1 MNFGLIFLTGLTTGG
16 ISCAAIQGGLLATV
30 IANNKKQ
37 SLAIQLLGFLGAK
50 LIVYTLFGIV
60 LGALGSAFQLNQT
73 VILGFQ
79 AAAALYIIATA
90 LNLLEIHPIF
100 RYVVIQPPKQF
111 FRLTKNTTKLSQWY
125 TPVLLGTATIL
136 IPCGVTQAMEINAIS
151 SGNPAVGG
159 AILFSFILGTIPLF
173 VLIGLG
179 LKSLSNQWSQRLTKL
194 AAAILIIIGLSSL
207 NGVATA
213 LDLPISIN
221 AIFSDYQKLKTYE
234 ANSTQIPI
242 KDGVQKVTITVTSR
256 GYSPK
261 YFQVKKGIPV
271 QLDVVTQ
278 DSYSCANYFTFRSF
292 GISARLGPNDHQS
305 FTFTPEKSGKY
316 IYSCSMGMYSGTME
330 VVD

>member
-1 MNFGLIFLTGLTTGG
+1 MNYGLIFLTGLTTGG

-90 LNLLEIHPIF
+90 LNLLEIHPLF

-125 TPVLLGTATIL
+125 TPVLLGIATIL
-136 IPCGVTQAMEINAIS
+136 IPCGVTQAMEITAIS
-151 SGNPAVGG
+151 SGNPLTGG
-159 AILFSFILGTIPLF
+159 LVLFSFVLGTMPLF
-173 VLIGLG
+173 ILIGLG
-179 LKSLSNQWSQRLTKL
+179 LKSLSAYRQQLLYK
-194 AAAILIIIGLSSL
+194 AAAVLLILLGLSSL

-213 LDLPISIN
+213 LDLPVSVN
-221 AIFSDYQKLKTYE
+221 AIFSDYQKLKAYE
-234 ANSTQIPI
+234 TNSTQIPV
-242 KDGVQKVTITVTSR
+242 KDGVQKVIITVTSH

-261 YFQVKKGIPV
+261 YFQVKKGISV

-292 GISARLGPNDHQS
+292 GISARLDPNDHQS

-316 IYSCSMGMYSGTME
+316 IFSCSMGMYSGTME